1 MSDEDPET
9 PMFKSKLGLV
19 LSCLGCVVGT
29 GNIWRYPRIVANNSG
44 DQGGLTFILLWFI
57 GLWVWSVPILLVE
70 YAVGRYTRKTVVQVF
85 RYMVGPYAQWMGGFV
100 AMVVLGIAYVEILLW
115 VIELV

>member
-9 PMFKSKLGLV
+9 VCPLQSLTAHVCAIARVFPQPMFKSKLGLV

-44 DQGGLTFILLWFI
+44 DQGA
-57 GLWVWSVPILLVE
+57 E
-70 YAVGRYTRKTVVQVF
+70 
-85 RYMVGPYAQWMGGFV
+85 
-100 AMVVLGIAYVEILLW
+100 
-115 VIELV
+115 